1 MFLDIMLAV
10 PLVHTLAKASVIY
23 DTANTPGTLD
33 NIIINRD
40 AINNYL
46 KYTLHYYT
54 QSRNNR

>member
-1 MFLDIMLAV
+1 MLAV

-54 QSRNNR
+54 Q